1 MSNIN
6 GNIIKENGITFYM
19 ESSSSKVC
27 IDIDVDERLETF
39 EFIKSDKVREYKL
52 KNLKKSFPNI
62 KKLVISSRIY
72 IYISNTLFPNV
83 REGLMTRKYRRYV
96 KSISISIVSCRRI
109 LR

>member
-19 ESSSSKVC
+19 KSSSSKVC

-52 KNLKKSFPNI
+52 KNLKKVF
-62 KKLVISSRIY
+62 L
-72 IYISNTLFPNV
+72 
-83 REGLMTRKYRRYV
+83 
-96 KSISISIVSCRRI
+96 I
-109 LR
+109 LKNW

>member
-19 ESSSSKVC
+19 ESLSSKVC

-52 KNLKKSFPNI
+52 RNLKKSFPNI

-72 IYISNTLFPNV
+72 IDISNTLF
-83 REGLMTRKYRRYV
+83 REPLGN
-96 KSISISIVSCRRI
+96 
-109 LR
+109 

>member
-27 IDIDVDERLETF
+27 IDIDVDEKLETF

-52 KNLKKSFPNI
+52 RNLKICFPNI

-72 IYISNTLFPNV
+72 IDISNTLFPNV
-83 REGLMTRKYRRYV
+83 REVDCGYYANYKPG
-96 KSISISIVSCRRI
+96 
-109 LR
+109 